1 MVTEISERFRKVGG
15 QFTQRVEAVPEEA
28 WDSPSPCEG
37 WVARDVVG
45 HLAGWVP
52 AFLLTY
58 AGIELPAGP
67 TADHDPVGAWSV
79 LRDTIQA
86 VLEDPETAARQ
97 FAGPAGRITVEEAVD
112 QFVTGD
118 VLVHTW
124 DLARATGLDE
134 SLDDEVVRRLV
145 EGMEPYDEALRA
157 SGHYGPRVVVPDG
170 VDDQIKL
177 LAFMGRRP

>member
-1 MVTEISERFRKVGG
+1 M
-15 QFTQRVEAVPEEA
+15 
-28 WDSPSPCEG
+28 
-37 WVARDVVG
+37 
-45 HLAGWVP
+45 
-52 AFLLTY
+52 
-58 AGIELPAGP
+58 
-67 TADHDPVGAWSV
+67 
-79 LRDTIQA
+79 RDTIQA
-86 VLEDPETAARQ
+86 VLDDPEAATRQ
-97 FAGPAGRITVEEAVD
+97 FAGPGGRITVEEAVD

-157 SGHYGPRVVVPDG
+157 SDHYGRGVVVPDG